1 MNHNENEGWVFFR
14 EFWKYDP
21 ENSLKDYYYDSDESE
36 PEIKALF
43 RNEVRTEV
51 IELNLKS
58 ETKTPDTSNNIPKR
72 NKTPEFLVQMRKRQ
86 MIRAEKREEIRKVH
100 VQKAEEKKRQVYW
113 HILQY
118 GLSANLVF

>member
-1 MNHNENEGWVFFR
+1 MIKFASIFR

-43 RNEVRTEV
+43 RNEVRTEEV
-51 IELNLKS
+51 IELNLRN
-58 ETKTPDTSNNIPKR
+58 ETKTPDTSKGTQMSNNIPKR
-72 NKTPEFLVQMRKRQ
+72 NRTPEFLVQMRKRQ

-100 VQKAEEKKRQVYW
+100 EQKAEEKKRQVNY
-113 HILQY
+113 I
-118 GLSANLVF
+118 